1 MKKNIILIVVV
12 ALMTVFHSC
21 KSKAVYQYEMVCM
34 GVGSQGSNL
43 LKVFSYAKSVNKAT
57 EQAKHDA
64 VHGVLFK
71 GIVGGNGCSNQPPI
85 VKSNEYQANK
95 EFFDNFFKG
104 EYLRFVNISSDGTIN
119 PKDRLKVGSQ
129 YKIGVTVSVN
139 KNELRKYLETQ
150 GVIKKLG
157 GMFN

>member
-1 MKKNIILIVVV
+1 MKKIIILLLAIVAGM
-12 ALMTVFHSC
+12 ALYSC
-21 KSKAVYQYEMVCM
+21 KSKAVSYQYEMVCM

-43 LKVFSYAKSVNKAT
+43 LKVYSYARSVDKAT
-57 EQAKHDA
+57 IQAKHDA

-85 VKSNEYQANK
+85 VKPNEYQSNK

-104 EYLRFVNISSDGTIN
+104 EHLRFVNISSDGTIN
-119 PKDRLKVGSQ
+119 PKDRLKVGRQ

-157 GMFN
+157 HMF